1 MTEQTEM
8 IPERL
13 PEVVETD
20 DWREALTFLI
30 LRTRIE
36 FQKGNEEDPTL
47 PQTVEIFTR
56 AHERGWEYDGMQTTA
71 FFMRHEG
78 LTSEDVAAAV
88 YGMAE
93 SGQLTEEDFEEIF
106 ASALSSEG
114 STGA

>member
-1 MTEQTEM
+1 MTEQTEK

-36 FQKGNEEDPTL
+36 FQKGNEADPTL